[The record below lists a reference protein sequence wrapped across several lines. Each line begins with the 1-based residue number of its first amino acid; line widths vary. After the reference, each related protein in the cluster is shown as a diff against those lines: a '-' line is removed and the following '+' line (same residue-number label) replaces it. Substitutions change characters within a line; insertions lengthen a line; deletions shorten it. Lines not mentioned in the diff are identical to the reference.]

1 MTLKVDYTNVWQS
14 DSLFQNGQCN
24 STLYVFERESSF
36 IHIHFIIFVY
46 MYVSSHPVM
55 TPPASA
61 GSPSSWDSTES
72 GLSPIEG
79 MSL

>member
-1 MTLKVDYTNVWQS
+1 
-14 DSLFQNGQCN
+14 
-24 STLYVFERESSF
+24 
-36 IHIHFIIFVY
+36 

-61 GSPSSWDSTES
+61 GSPSSCDSTES

-79 MSL
+79 MFLSLQDYIELTFIGPLFTYM